1 MAKNIN
7 SMGGL
12 INMKVL
18 NKLIKQADPLIVG
31 QDDWMTYICNG
42 HWLVR
47 LVLTDEDVDTKTA
60 IFKALGELPAHG
72 HAIRKGKGQSAV
84 DFNLES
90 LKDFFRR
97 ENSAICS
104 DTRMS
109 VEIINGHELR
119 IFKSVP
125 DDDEVTPCYVCL
137 DKEYFSML
145 ADYHTALSEKCSS
158 RLGILF
164 LGNCDEAAFIL
175 PVGIIELPY
184 MKEL

>member
-47 LVLTDEDVDTKTA
+47 LVLTDADVDTKTA
-60 IFKALGELPAHG
+60 IFKALGELPAPG
-72 HAIRKGKGQSAV
+72 HAIRKGKGRSAV

-90 LKDFFRR
+90 LKDFFRK
-97 ENSAICS
+97 ENSAVCS

-109 VEIINGHELR
+109 VEVNSEAELR
-119 IFKSVP
+119 IFKSVHYSG
-125 DDDEVTPCYVCL
+125 ESQCYVCI
-137 DKEYFSML
+137 DREYFAML
-145 ADYHTALSEKCSS
+145 SGYHTAMSEKCSS